1 VKAEVPVYYR
11 LEINKLY
18 GGRVYAT
25 GYVKGMLSHTVPY
38 GVLKP
43 GQAYRWRVRAA
54 DGDNWIKVENRS
66 HSKWISFAMA
76 K

>member
-1 VKAEVPVYYR
+1 MKVEVPVYYR

-18 GGRVYAT
+18 GNRVYAT
-25 GYVKGMLSHTVPY
+25 GYVKGMLFHTVPY
-38 GVLKP
+38 GVLRLGK
-43 GQAYRWRVRAA
+43 AYRWRVRAA

-66 HSKWISFAMA
+66 HSKWLSFTMA